1 MHKKNFV
8 TVFTRL
14 KNVDILKMP
23 GMVCYYISKLSN
35 KEFNCTLVT
44 LSNDDYSYHDAFK
57 EFYNIK
63 ILGTDKKNGRGNS
76 PVIEYLKSNSK
87 NIDLLNLYH
96 LDFETLKYA
105 GVYKRYNPNGKLL
118 LELDAD
124 ERIKDFFEP
133 AQRKGLLRFTNK
145 IRPFKSYI
153 LSNLVEKSDYI
164 AVESEKIYKYLL
176 DKKNKTLASKL
187 FLNPY
192 GINNEELSQYKN
204 PLIKKENIAV
214 TVGRIGT
221 YQKNNEMLLEAV
233 ESMDNIGDWKFYFIG
248 PVEKDFEKY
257 IAGYFDK
264 NPNLKDRVVFTGEIS
279 DRKKLSEYIQR
290 AKIFCLTS
298 RYESYGIV
306 LTEAAYYN
314 CYIISTDTG
323 TAVEITENMVNGKII
338 SGKQQLTDVLN
349 LAVENKIDFE
359 NVQKEGKLKYIYE
372 NSWEK
377 TVSKLLEKIK

>member
-8 TVFTRL
+8 TIFARL

-57 EFYNIK
+57 EFYNLK

-76 PVIEYLKSNSK
+76 PVIEYLKTNSK
-87 NIDLLNLYH
+87 KIDILNLYH

-105 GVYKRYNPNGKLL
+105 GIYKKFNPNGKLL

-124 ERIKDFFEP
+124 ERIKEFFEP

-145 IRPFKSYI
+145 IRPFKSHI
-153 LSNLVEKSDYI
+153 LRSLVKKSDYI

-176 DKKNKTLASKL
+176 DNNNKTLSHKL

-192 GINNEELSQYKN
+192 GINNEELTKYIN
-204 PLIKKENIAV
+204 PQIKKENIAV

-221 YQKNNEMLLEAV
+221 FQKNNEMLMEAI
-233 ESMDNIGDWKFYFIG
+233 ESMDNTGDWKFYFIG
-248 PVEKDFEKY
+248 PIEKDFQKFITE
-257 IAGYFDK
+257 YFEK
-264 NPNLKDRVVFTGEIS
+264 NPKLKDIVIFTGEIN
-279 DRKKLSEYIQR
+279 DRKKLSEYIQK
-290 AKIFCLTS
+290 AKVFCLTS

-323 TAVEITENMVNGKII
+323 SAVEITENMVKGKII
-338 SGKQQLTDVLN
+338 NNKQQLVDALN
-349 LAVENKIDFE
+349 RAVVNKIDFE
-359 NVQKEGKLKYIYE
+359 NIEKEGKLNYIKE
-372 NSWEK
+372 NIWEK
-377 TVSKLLEKIK
+377 TVLNLIEKIK